1 MTNLI
6 KFRPR
11 SALIL
16 GGLALVINFLFVL
29 QIVFYGDGTWLA
41 QAGVIA
47 TTTTLVWLLF
57 IKPEVQ
63 IFDEGITIV
72 NPFITAT
79 IGWAEVDEIETRF
92 GLTIYSGEA
101 KVVAWAA
108 PAPGRYR
115 RRTVH
120 AVDVKGINY
129 DRDFGLRPGD
139 LPNSHSGAAAHVA
152 RTRRAEFERAA
163 ASTSAIRSG
172 RIDKLGIALLG
183 ASLALL
189 ILGNVVHF

>member
-1 MTNLI
+1 MAISVL
-6 KFRPR
+6 F
-11 SALIL
+11 
-16 GGLALVINFLFVL
+16 LVQVL
-29 QIVFYGDGTWLA
+29 TYGDGTWLA
-41 QAGVIA
+41 QVGTIL
-47 TTTTLVWLLF
+47 TIGTLSWLLF
-57 IKPEVQ
+57 IKPHVV

-72 NPFITAT
+72 NPLLRAT
-79 IGWAEVDEIETRF
+79 FGWQEVDEIETRF

-129 DRDFGLRPGD
+129 DKDFGLRPGD

-152 RTRRAEFERAA
+152 RGRREAFNRTTAAPSATRHAEY
-163 ASTSAIRSG
+163 
-172 RIDKLGIALLG
+172 DKLGLVLLG
-183 ASLALL
+183 SSLLL
-189 ILGNVVHF
+189 LVLGLVTHL